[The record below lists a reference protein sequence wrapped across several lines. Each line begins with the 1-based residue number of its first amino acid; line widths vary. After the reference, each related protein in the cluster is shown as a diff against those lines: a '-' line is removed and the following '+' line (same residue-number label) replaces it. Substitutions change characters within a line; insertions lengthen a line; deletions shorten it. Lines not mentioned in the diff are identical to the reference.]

1 MRKLLLTIG
10 AVGTATL
17 AIGAGTAL
25 GATAVVTVDGQMT
38 GKETPKLD
46 KKKFKPTSITVST
59 TTLDAADP
67 AALPPKPTQA
77 VITYDKKNVRFNS
90 DAAPTCEPSQIAGT
104 TTEGAI
110 EACGDAQV
118 GTGHSVASL
127 PFGVG
132 GTRQDI
138 PAVVTAF
145 NRGDTEGILLHARA
159 DEIGTTTLLS
169 ATLKKGY
176 ILTVTVPPIAGGV
189 GSSTE
194 FSTTVQAK
202 DYIQARCKDK
212 KIDYRA
218 DFSFSDAGPASDT
231 DVQAC
236 KQKKRKR
243 NR

>member
-1 MRKLLLTIG
+1 M
-10 AVGTATL
+10 
-17 AIGAGTAL
+17 
-25 GATAVVTVDGQMT
+25 
-38 GKETPKLD
+38 
-46 KKKFKPTSITVST
+46 
-59 TTLDAADP
+59 
-67 AALPPKPTQA
+67 
-77 VITYDKKNVRFNS
+77 ITYDKKNVRFNS

-118 GTGHSVASL
+118 GTGRSVASL

-159 DEIGTTTLLS
+159 DEIWGPRRCCS
-169 ATLKKGY
+169 ATLDKGY

-202 DYIQARCKDK
+202 DYVQARCKDK

-236 KQKKRKR
+236 KQKKPKR